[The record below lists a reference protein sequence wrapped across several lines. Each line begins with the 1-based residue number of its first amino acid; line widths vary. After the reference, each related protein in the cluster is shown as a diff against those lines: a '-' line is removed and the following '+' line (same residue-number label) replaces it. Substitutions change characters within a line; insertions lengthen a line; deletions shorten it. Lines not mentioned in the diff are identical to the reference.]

1 MAGTLC
7 STVQRECISRAFS
20 LKRNAMFDLTLWKV
34 KIAVLA
40 CPVQELGQDVSLFA
54 NCGASLDQHARN
66 LGIEVTTISDH
77 VKSGTVES
85 V

>member
-1 MAGTLC
+1 M
-7 STVQRECISRAFS
+7 
-20 LKRNAMFDLTLWKV
+20 V
-34 KIAVLA
+34 KITVLA